1 MENKIK
7 VNEINIDV
15 KAMLQEAES
24 AAMRQ
29 EKIPVFLIDTI
40 YGRGVLMNRNA
51 EDFLLDER
59 EFALPVKLDGTNF
72 LYDCTATD
80 ADLLLFPEIPQDINA
95 ESYILPIDLAEIIKN
110 GEISGTAFTAEEIH
124 LGKVIQFAKE
134 NCDLTLPQIRW
145 KVTKPGMVC
154 RGKQYTIGSPY
165 LYDEPICL
173 HKTGYHYA
181 TDPMALFTWY
191 RKFDPENEVYIVQ
204 VGEHIEGDTGVG
216 VTNSL
221 YFIKQIDWKDLLP

>member
-59 EFALPVKLDGTNF
+59 E
-72 LYDCTATD
+72 
-80 ADLLLFPEIPQDINA
+80 
-95 ESYILPIDLAEIIKN
+95 
-110 GEISGTAFTAEEIH
+110 
-124 LGKVIQFAKE
+124 
-134 NCDLTLPQIRW
+134 
-145 KVTKPGMVC
+145 
-154 RGKQYTIGSPY
+154 
-165 LYDEPICL
+165 
-173 HKTGYHYA
+173 
-181 TDPMALFTWY
+181 Y
-191 RKFDPENEVYIVQ
+191 RR
-204 VGEHIEGDTGVG
+204 
-216 VTNSL
+216 
-221 YFIKQIDWKDLLP
+221 